1 MPAVPPIF
9 INYREADTAVEARLL
24 FVDLANHFGR
34 EAVFLDK
41 KYLHGG
47 MAWPDE
53 LTRKVKGAK
62 ILLVLLKDGKKWM
75 GLKDNCTFRICDPED
90 WVRLEIET
98 AKAEGKLIVPVL
110 LDGADFPAESVL
122 PESLRFLLSKHSGM
136 GRRNGRT
143 H

>member
-1 MPAVPPIF
+1 MPGIPPIF
-9 INYREADTAVEARLL
+9 INYRAADAAVEARLL
-24 FVDLANHFGR
+24 FADLANHFGK

-75 GLKDNCTFRICDPED
+75 GLKDNCTFRMCDPED

-136 GRRNGRT
+136 GRRNG
-143 H
+143 

>member
-9 INYREADTAVEARLL
+9 INYRVADTAVEARLL
-24 FVDLANHFGR
+24 FADLANHFGR

-41 KYLHGG
+41 KCIEGG
-47 MAWPDE
+47 MPWPEE
-53 LTRKVKGAK
+53 LERNVEGAK
-62 ILLVLLKDGKKWM
+62 ILLVLLKETKKWM
-75 GLKDNCTFRICDPED
+75 GAKDDCTFRMHDPQD
-90 WVRLEIET
+90 WVRREIET

-110 LDGADFPAESVL
+110 LDGADFPAESAL